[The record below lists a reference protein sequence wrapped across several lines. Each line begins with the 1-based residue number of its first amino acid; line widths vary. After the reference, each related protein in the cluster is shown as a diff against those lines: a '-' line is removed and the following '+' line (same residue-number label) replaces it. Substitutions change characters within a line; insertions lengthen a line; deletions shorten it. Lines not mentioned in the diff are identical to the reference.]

1 MIKFEIK
8 NLNPFKIKSELDFKS
23 KAIALFKKQYN
34 NNLVYNQ
41 YCKLLKIKPNQVN
54 ELKHI
59 PFIPI
64 QFFKTHKIVC
74 NNDKITHLFK
84 SSGTGGSKSINYVS
98 DINLYVKSFSKC
110 FENFYGPIKD
120 YIFLGLLPSYLEQ
133 KNSSLVY
140 MIDYFIKES
149 KYNESEFYLNDYKK
163 LNKVLIKLR
172 KENKRII
179 LFGVSYALLDFI
191 EKYPINIRNLIVIE
205 TGGMKGRR
213 IELTRE
219 ELHSRLSKG
228 FNVENIHSEY
238 GMTELFSQAY
248 SKQKGIFKNP
258 PWMKTLIR
266 DINNPF
272 SVSNTG
278 RGAINVIDLANI
290 NTCAFIASDDI
301 GEIFDDFSFKI
312 NGRLSES
319 EIRGCNLMFN

>member
-1 MIKFEIK
+1 LKK
-8 NLNPFKIKSELDFKS
+8 KLDSLNISSQLDFKN
-23 KAIALFKKQYN
+23 KAITLFHEQFNKN
-34 NNLVYNQ
+34 FIYNQ

-140 MIDYFIKES
+140 MINYFIKES

-172 KENKRII
+172 KENNRII

>member
-1 MIKFEIK
+1 MKK
-8 NLNPFKIKSELDFKS
+8 KLDSLNISSQLDFKN
-23 KAIALFKKQYN
+23 KAITLFHEQFNKN
-34 NNLVYNQ
+34 FIYNQ

-140 MIDYFIKES
+140 MINYFIKES

>member
-1 MIKFEIK
+1 
-8 NLNPFKIKSELDFKS
+8 
-23 KAIALFKKQYN
+23 
-34 NNLVYNQ
+34 
-41 YCKLLKIKPNQVN
+41 
-54 ELKHI
+54 
-59 PFIPI
+59 
-64 QFFKTHKIVC
+64 
-74 NNDKITHLFK
+74 
-84 SSGTGGSKSINYVS
+84 
-98 DINLYVKSFSKC
+98 
-110 FENFYGPIKD
+110 
-120 YIFLGLLPSYLEQ
+120 
-133 KNSSLVY
+133 

-163 LNKVLIKLR
+163 LNKLLIKLR

-219 ELHSRLSKG
+219 ELHFRLSKG
-228 FNVENIHSEY
+228 FNIENIHSEY

-278 RGAINVIDLANI
+278 RGAINFIDLANI

>member
-1 MIKFEIK
+1 MKK
-8 NLNPFKIKSELDFKS
+8 KLDSLNISSQLDFKN
-23 KAIALFKKQYN
+23 KAITLFNEQFNK
-34 NNLVYNQ
+34 NLIYNQ

-84 SSGTGGSKSINYVS
+84 SSGTGRSKSINYVS

-120 YIFLGLLPSYLEQ
+120 YVFLGLLPSYLEQ

-163 LNKVLIKLR
+163 LNKLLIKLR

-219 ELHSRLSKG
+219 ELHFRLSKG

-272 SVSNTG
+272 SISNTG
-278 RGAINVIDLANI
+278 RGAINIIDLANI

>member
-1 MIKFEIK
+1 MKK
-8 NLNPFKIKSELDFKS
+8 KLDSLNISSQLDFKN
-23 KAIALFKKQYN
+23 KAITLFHEQFNKN
-34 NNLVYNQ
+34 FIYNQ

-98 DINLYVKSFSKC
+98 DINLYVRSFSKC

-120 YIFLGLLPSYLEQ
+120 YVFLGLLPSYLEQ

-191 EKYPINIRNLIVIE
+191 EKHPINIRNLIVIE

>member
-1 MIKFEIK
+1 MKK
-8 NLNPFKIKSELDFKS
+8 KLNSLNISSQLDFKN
-23 KAIALFKKQYN
+23 KAITLFNEQFNK
-34 NNLVYNQ
+34 NLIYNQ

-84 SSGTGGSKSINYVS
+84 SSGTGRSKSINYVS

-120 YIFLGLLPSYLEQ
+120 YVFLGLLPSYLEQ

-149 KYNESEFYLNDYKK
+149 KYNESEFYLNDYEK

-172 KENKRII
+172 KENKRIV

-219 ELHSRLSKG
+219 ELHFRLSKG

-272 SVSNTG
+272 SISNTG
-278 RGAINVIDLANI
+278 RGAINIIDLANI

-312 NGRLSES
+312 NGRLSDS

>member
-1 MIKFEIK
+1 LKK
-8 NLNPFKIKSELDFKS
+8 KLNSLNISSQLDFKN
-23 KAIALFKKQYN
+23 KAITLFNEQFNK
-34 NNLVYNQ
+34 NLIYNQ

-84 SSGTGGSKSINYVS
+84 SSGTGRSKSINYVS

-120 YIFLGLLPSYLEQ
+120 YVFLGLLPSYLEQ

-149 KYNESEFYLNDYKK
+149 KYNESEFYLNDYEK

-172 KENKRII
+172 KENKRIV

-219 ELHSRLSKG
+219 ELHFRLSKG

-272 SVSNTG
+272 SISNTG
-278 RGAINVIDLANI
+278 RGAINIIDLANI

-312 NGRLSES
+312 NGRLSDS

>member
-1 MIKFEIK
+1 LKK
-8 NLNPFKIKSELDFKS
+8 KLDSLNISSQLDFKN
-23 KAIALFKKQYN
+23 KAITLFHEQFNKN
-34 NNLVYNQ
+34 FIYNQ

-84 SSGTGGSKSINYVS
+84 SSGTGESKSINYVS

-120 YIFLGLLPSYLEQ
+120 YVFLGLLPSYLEQ

-258 PWMKTLIR
+258 PWMKILIR

>member
-1 MIKFEIK
+1 LKK
-8 NLNPFKIKSELDFKS
+8 KLDSLNISSQLDFKN
-23 KAIALFKKQYN
+23 KAITLFHEQFNKN
-34 NNLVYNQ
+34 FIYNQ

-98 DINLYVKSFSKC
+98 DISLYVKSFSKC

-140 MIDYFIKES
+140 MINYFIKES

-258 PWMKTLIR
+258 P
-266 DINNPF
+266 
-272 SVSNTG
+272 
-278 RGAINVIDLANI
+278 
-290 NTCAFIASDDI
+290 
-301 GEIFDDFSFKI
+301 
-312 NGRLSES
+312 
-319 EIRGCNLMFN
+319 

>member
-1 MIKFEIK
+1 MKK
-8 NLNPFKIKSELDFKS
+8 KLDSLNISSQLDFKN
-23 KAIALFKKQYN
+23 KAITLFNEQFNK
-34 NNLVYNQ
+34 NLIYNQ

-120 YIFLGLLPSYLEQ
+120 YVFLGLLPSYLEQ

-163 LNKVLIKLR
+163 LNKLLIKLR

-219 ELHSRLSKG
+219 ELHFRLSKG

-272 SVSNTG
+272 SISNTG
-278 RGAINVIDLANI
+278 RGAINIIDLANI

-312 NGRLSES
+312 NGRLSDS

>member
-1 MIKFEIK
+1 MKK
-8 NLNPFKIKSELDFKS
+8 KLDSLNISSQLDFKN
-23 KAIALFKKQYN
+23 KAITLFHEQFNKN
-34 NNLVYNQ
+34 FIYNQ

-98 DINLYVKSFSKC
+98 DINLYVRSFSKC

-120 YIFLGLLPSYLEQ
+120 YVFLGLLPSYLEQ

-163 LNKVLIKLR
+163 LNKLLIKLR

-219 ELHSRLSKG
+219 ELHFRLSKG
-228 FNVENIHSEY
+228 FNIENIHSEY

-278 RGAINVIDLANI
+278 RGAINFIDLANI

>member
-1 MIKFEIK
+1 LKK
-8 NLNPFKIKSELDFKS
+8 KLDSLNISSQLDFKN
-23 KAIALFKKQYN
+23 KAITLFHEQFNKN
-34 NNLVYNQ
+34 FIYNQ

-98 DINLYVKSFSKC
+98 DISLYVKSFSKC

-140 MIDYFIKES
+140 MINYFIKES

>member
-1 MIKFEIK
+1 LKK
-8 NLNPFKIKSELDFKS
+8 KLDSLNISSQLDFKN
-23 KAIALFKKQYN
+23 KAITLFHEQFNKN
-34 NNLVYNQ
+34 FIYNQ

-140 MIDYFIKES
+140 MINYFIKES

>member
-1 MIKFEIK
+1 LKK
-8 NLNPFKIKSELDFKS
+8 KLDSLNISSQLDFKN
-23 KAIALFKKQYN
+23 KAITLFHEQFNKN
-34 NNLVYNQ
+34 FIYNQ

-98 DINLYVKSFSKC
+98 DINLYVRSFSKC

-120 YIFLGLLPSYLEQ
+120 YVFLGLLPSYLEQ

-191 EKYPINIRNLIVIE
+191 EKHPINIRNLIVIE

>member
-1 MIKFEIK
+1 MKK
-8 NLNPFKIKSELDFKS
+8 KLDSLNISSQLDFKN
-23 KAIALFKKQYN
+23 KAITLFNEQFNK
-34 NNLVYNQ
+34 NLIYNQ

-84 SSGTGGSKSINYVS
+84 SSGTGRSKSINYVS

-120 YIFLGLLPSYLEQ
+120 YVFLGLLPSYLEQ

-163 LNKVLIKLR
+163 LNKLLIKLR

-219 ELHSRLSKG
+219 ELHFRLSKG

-278 RGAINVIDLANI
+278 RGAINFIDLANI

>member
-1 MIKFEIK
+1 MDS
-8 NLNPFKIKSELDFKS
+8 LNISSQLDFKN
-23 KAIALFKKQYN
+23 KAITLFNEQFNK
-34 NNLVYNQ
+34 NLIYNQ

-120 YIFLGLLPSYLEQ
+120 YVFLGLLPSYLEQ

-163 LNKVLIKLR
+163 LNKLLIKLR

-219 ELHSRLSKG
+219 ELHFRLSKG
-228 FNVENIHSEY
+228 FNIENIHSEY

>member
-1 MIKFEIK
+1 MKK
-8 NLNPFKIKSELDFKS
+8 KLDSLNISSQLDFKN
-23 KAIALFKKQYN
+23 KAITLFHEQFNKN
-34 NNLVYNQ
+34 FIYNQ

-140 MIDYFIKES
+140 MINYFIKES

-172 KENKRII
+172 KENNRII

>member
-1 MIKFEIK
+1 MDS
-8 NLNPFKIKSELDFKS
+8 LNISSQLDFKN
-23 KAIALFKKQYN
+23 KAITLFNEQFNK
-34 NNLVYNQ
+34 NLIYNQ

-120 YIFLGLLPSYLEQ
+120 YVFLGLLPSYLEQ

-163 LNKVLIKLR
+163 LNKLLIKLR

-219 ELHSRLSKG
+219 ELHFRLSKG
-228 FNVENIHSEY
+228 FNIENIHSEY

-278 RGAINVIDLANI
+278 RGAINFIDLANI

>member
-1 MIKFEIK
+1 MKK
-8 NLNPFKIKSELDFKS
+8 KLDSLNISSQLDFKN
-23 KAIALFKKQYN
+23 KAITLFHEQFNKN
-34 NNLVYNQ
+34 FIYNQ

-98 DINLYVKSFSKC
+98 DINLYIRSFSKC

-120 YIFLGLLPSYLEQ
+120 YVFLGLLPSYLEQ

-140 MIDYFIKES
+140 MINYFIKES

-219 ELHSRLSKG
+219 ELHSTLSKG

>member
-1 MIKFEIK
+1 MDS
-8 NLNPFKIKSELDFKS
+8 LNISSQLDFKN
-23 KAIALFKKQYN
+23 KAITLFNEQFNK
-34 NNLVYNQ
+34 NLIYNQ

-120 YIFLGLLPSYLEQ
+120 YVFLGLLPSYLEQ

-272 SVSNTG
+272 AVSNTG

>member
-1 MIKFEIK
+1 MKK
-8 NLNPFKIKSELDFKS
+8 KLDSLNISSQLDFKN
-23 KAIALFKKQYN
+23 KAITLFHEQFNKN
-34 NNLVYNQ
+34 FIYNQ

-98 DINLYVKSFSKC
+98 DISLYVKSFSKC

-140 MIDYFIKES
+140 MINYFIKES

-272 SVSNTG
+272 AVSNTG

>member
-1 MIKFEIK
+1 MKK
-8 NLNPFKIKSELDFKS
+8 KLDSLNISSQLDFKN
-23 KAIALFKKQYN
+23 KAITLFHEQFNKN
-34 NNLVYNQ
+34 FIYNQ

-98 DINLYVKSFSKC
+98 DISLYVKSFSKC

-140 MIDYFIKES
+140 MINYFIKES

>member
-1 MIKFEIK
+1 MKK
-8 NLNPFKIKSELDFKS
+8 KLDSLNISSQLDFKN
-23 KAIALFKKQYN
+23 KAITLFHEQFNKN
-34 NNLVYNQ
+34 FIYNQ

-120 YIFLGLLPSYLEQ
+120 YVFLGLLPSYLEQ

-258 PWMKTLIR
+258 PWMKILIR

>member
-1 MIKFEIK
+1 LKK
-8 NLNPFKIKSELDFKS
+8 KLDSLNISSQLDFKN
-23 KAIALFKKQYN
+23 KAITLFNEQFNK
-34 NNLVYNQ
+34 NLIYNQ

-120 YIFLGLLPSYLEQ
+120 YVFLGLLPSYLEQ

-163 LNKVLIKLR
+163 LNKLLIKLR

-219 ELHSRLSKG
+219 ELHFRLSKG
-228 FNVENIHSEY
+228 FNIENIHSEY

-278 RGAINVIDLANI
+278 RGAINFIDLANI

>member
-1 MIKFEIK
+1 LKK
-8 NLNPFKIKSELDFKS
+8 KLDSLNISSQLDFKN
-23 KAIALFKKQYN
+23 KAITLFHEQFNKN
-34 NNLVYNQ
+34 FIYNQ

-98 DINLYVKSFSKC
+98 DINLYVRSFSKC

-120 YIFLGLLPSYLEQ
+120 YVFLGLLPSYLEQ

-191 EKYPINIRNLIVIE
+191 EKHPINIRNLIVIE

-238 GMTELFSQAY
+238 GITELFSQAY

>member
-1 MIKFEIK
+1 MKK
-8 NLNPFKIKSELDFKS
+8 KLDSLNISSQLDFKN
-23 KAIALFKKQYN
+23 KAITLFHEQFNKN
-34 NNLVYNQ
+34 FIYNQ

-120 YIFLGLLPSYLEQ
+120 YVFLGLLPSYLEQ

-140 MIDYFIKES
+140 MINYFIKES

>member
-1 MIKFEIK
+1 MKK
-8 NLNPFKIKSELDFKS
+8 KLDSLNISSQLDFKN
-23 KAIALFKKQYN
+23 KAITLFHEQFNKN
-34 NNLVYNQ
+34 FIYNQ

-98 DINLYVKSFSKC
+98 DINLYVRSFSKC

-120 YIFLGLLPSYLEQ
+120 YVFLGLLPSYLEQ

-149 KYNESEFYLNDYKK
+149 KYNESKFYLNDYKK

-172 KENKRII
+172 NENKRII

-191 EKYPINIRNLIVIE
+191 EKLPINIRNLIVIE

>member
-1 MIKFEIK
+1 MDS
-8 NLNPFKIKSELDFKS
+8 LNISSQLDFKN
-23 KAIALFKKQYN
+23 KAITLFHEQFNKN
-34 NNLVYNQ
+34 FIYNQ

-120 YIFLGLLPSYLEQ
+120 YVFLGLLPSYLEQ

-140 MIDYFIKES
+140 MINYFIKES

>member
-1 MIKFEIK
+1 MKK
-8 NLNPFKIKSELDFKS
+8 KLDSLNISSQLDFKN
-23 KAIALFKKQYN
+23 KAITLFHEQFNKN
-34 NNLVYNQ
+34 FIYNQ

-120 YIFLGLLPSYLEQ
+120 YVFLGLLPSYLEQ

-272 SVSNTG
+272 AVSNTG

>member
-1 MIKFEIK
+1 MKK
-8 NLNPFKIKSELDFKS
+8 KLDSLNISSQLDFKN
-23 KAIALFKKQYN
+23 KAITLFNEQFNK
-34 NNLVYNQ
+34 NLIYNQ

-98 DINLYVKSFSKC
+98 DINLYVRSFSKC

-120 YIFLGLLPSYLEQ
+120 YVFLGLLPSYLEQ

-191 EKYPINIRNLIVIE
+191 EKHPINIRNLIVIE

>member
-1 MIKFEIK
+1 LDSFNI
-8 NLNPFKIKSELDFKS
+8 SSQLDFKN
-23 KAIALFKKQYN
+23 KAITLFNEQFNK
-34 NNLVYNQ
+34 NLIYNQ

-120 YIFLGLLPSYLEQ
+120 YVFLGLLPSYLEQ

-163 LNKVLIKLR
+163 LNKLLIKLR

-219 ELHSRLSKG
+219 ELHFRLSKG
-228 FNVENIHSEY
+228 FNIENIHSEY

-278 RGAINVIDLANI
+278 RGAINFIDLANI

>member
-1 MIKFEIK
+1 MDS
-8 NLNPFKIKSELDFKS
+8 LNISSQLDFKN
-23 KAIALFKKQYN
+23 KAITLFNEQFNK
-34 NNLVYNQ
+34 NLIYNQ

-98 DINLYVKSFSKC
+98 DINLYIRSFSKC

-120 YIFLGLLPSYLEQ
+120 YVFLGLLPSYLEQ

-140 MIDYFIKES
+140 MIDYFIKKS
-149 KYNESEFYLNDYKK
+149 KYNESGFYLNDYEK

>member
-1 MIKFEIK
+1 MKK
-8 NLNPFKIKSELDFKS
+8 KLDSLNISSQLDFKN
-23 KAIALFKKQYN
+23 KAITLFHEQFNKN
-34 NNLVYNQ
+34 FIYNQ

-98 DINLYVKSFSKC
+98 DISLYVKSFSKC

>member
-1 MIKFEIK
+1 MKK
-8 NLNPFKIKSELDFKS
+8 KLDSLNISSQLDFKN
-23 KAIALFKKQYN
+23 KAITLFNEQFNK
-34 NNLVYNQ
+34 NLIYNQ

-84 SSGTGGSKSINYVS
+84 SSGTGRSKSINYVS

-120 YIFLGLLPSYLEQ
+120 YVFLGLLPSYLEQ

-149 KYNESEFYLNDYKK
+149 KYNESEFYLNDYEK

-219 ELHSRLSKG
+219 ELHFRLSKG

-278 RGAINVIDLANI
+278 RGAINFIDLANI

>member
-1 MIKFEIK
+1 MDS
-8 NLNPFKIKSELDFKS
+8 LNISSQLDFKN
-23 KAIALFKKQYN
+23 KAITLFNEQFNKN
-34 NNLVYNQ
+34 FIYNQ

-98 DINLYVKSFSKC
+98 DINLYVRSFSKC

-120 YIFLGLLPSYLEQ
+120 YVFLGLLPSYLEQ

-191 EKYPINIRNLIVIE
+191 EKHPINIRNLIVIE

>member
-1 MIKFEIK
+1 LDS
-8 NLNPFKIKSELDFKS
+8 LNISSQLDFKN
-23 KAIALFKKQYN
+23 KAITLFNEQFNK
-34 NNLVYNQ
+34 NLIYNQ

-120 YIFLGLLPSYLEQ
+120 YVFLGLLPSYLEQ

-219 ELHSRLSKG
+219 ELHFRLSKG
-228 FNVENIHSEY
+228 FNIENIHSEY

-278 RGAINVIDLANI
+278 RGAINFIDLANI

>member
-1 MIKFEIK
+1 LKK
-8 NLNPFKIKSELDFKS
+8 KLDSLNISSQLDFKN
-23 KAIALFKKQYN
+23 KAITLFHEQFNKN
-34 NNLVYNQ
+34 FIYNQ

-120 YIFLGLLPSYLEQ
+120 YVFLGLLPSYLEQ

-258 PWMKTLIR
+258 PWMKILIR

>member
-1 MIKFEIK
+1 MDS
-8 NLNPFKIKSELDFKS
+8 LNISSQLDFKN
-23 KAIALFKKQYN
+23 KAITLFNEQFNK
-34 NNLVYNQ
+34 NLIYNQ

-120 YIFLGLLPSYLEQ
+120 YVFLGLLPSYLEQ

-163 LNKVLIKLR
+163 LNKLLIKLR

-219 ELHSRLSKG
+219 ELHFRLSKG

-278 RGAINVIDLANI
+278 RGAINFIDLANI